1 MKPNPG
7 RTQGVLRIMAAASL
21 IVMMIVFAGPVGAS
35 PDCTE
40 LRCGQAVVDGD
51 YAEWDVPDSFTAWS
65 SSEDF
70 VAYMYRAYNA
80 NPPMPQESALFV
92 RYDLPTQTA
101 YVLVLAK
108 PGVPGIKSAPDAW
121 VSISSTAGNINNKVV
136 TGSSG
141 DNGVP
146 PDFAWV
152 GVGYDNDPNHVRGF
166 EASFSLAPTTSKY
179 LGAHLLVYDDGAPQT
194 SGLDGKTVHIKT
206 GCLLGSIGDYVW
218 HDVNRNAKQDEPA
231 TEGLAGVDVRLWL
244 QNNGSLTYKGVQ
256 TTDANGYYLFTNL
269 NPGTYLVDC
278 DQGDVTLGWTL
289 TTNNDPLNVTLATG
303 ENRRDADF
311 GYAEIPNG
319 QVALGD
325 WIWFDKNLDGEQNDG
340 APSAVG
346 LQCITVWLYQG
357 LAYKGMTTTDTY
369 GWYVFQGLPAGTYSV
384 KVDTADP
391 DWAQVLNY
399 NSATKPCTPP
409 TAPTSL
415 AAAAFQLDDVPIITT
430 ATELTYNVP
439 TGYEPRYDFA
449 AGSTPTA
456 VSLQGFGATPLPLMS
471 VEAAVAAAGALVA
484 GALAWRR
491 RRQ

>member
-1 MKPNPG
+1 MKPNPV
-7 RTQGVLRIMAAASL
+7 RTQVVLRLMAVASL
-21 IVMMIVFAGPVGAS
+21 IAMMLAFAGPIGAA

-70 VAYMYRAYNA
+70 LAYMYRAHNSDK
-80 NPPMPQESALFV
+80 PKESALFM

-108 PGVPGIKSAPDAW
+108 PGVPGIKSAADAW
-121 VSISSTAGNINNKVV
+121 VSISNTSGSNSNKVV

-141 DNGVP
+141 DDGVP

-152 GVGYDNDPNHVRGF
+152 GVSYDGDPNHVRGF
-166 EASFSLAPTTSKY
+166 EASFSLDPTTSKY
-179 LGAHLLVYDDGAPQT
+179 LGAHLQVYDGGSQT
-194 SGLDGKTVHIKT
+194 SGIADGTIHIKT

-218 HDVNRNAKQDEPA
+218 HDVNRNANQDEPA

-244 QNNGSLTYKGVQ
+244 QNNGSLTYLGTQ
-256 TTDANGYYLFTNL
+256 TTDANGYYLFTGL
-269 NPGTYLVDC
+269 DAGTYWVDC
-278 DQGDVTLGWTL
+278 DQGDVTPGWTL
-289 TTNNDPLNVTLATG
+289 TTNNDPLTVTLATG

-311 GYAEIPNG
+311 GYAGIPNG

-325 WIWFDKNLDGEQNDG
+325 WIWYDINLDGLQNDG
-340 APSAVG
+340 VPSAVG

-357 LAYKGMTTTDTY
+357 SNYMGMTSTDTY

-391 DWAQVLNY
+391 DWGQVLNY

-415 AAAAFQLDDVPIITT
+415 AAAAFQPDDVPIITT

-439 TGYEPRYDFA
+439 SGYEPRYDFA
-449 AGSTPTA
+449 AGSSPTA
-456 VSLQGFGATPLPLMS
+456 VSLQGFGATPLPLVS
-471 VEAAVAAAGALVA
+471 IEVAVAAVGALVA
-484 GALAWRR
+484 GALALKRR
-491 RRQ
+491 R